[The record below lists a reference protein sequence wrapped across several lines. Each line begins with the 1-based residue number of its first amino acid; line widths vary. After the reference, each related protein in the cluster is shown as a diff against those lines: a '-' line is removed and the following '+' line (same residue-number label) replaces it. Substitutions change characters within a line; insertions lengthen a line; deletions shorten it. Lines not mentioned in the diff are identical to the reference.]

1 MEHDQSTKGAKIPR
15 RKKIACNFWLMLSA
29 LTLFACVGIK
39 QTKMDSMN
47 KINAANTTK
56 VIGYFV
62 PGRSYQ
68 LTDQIA
74 WDKLSHVIFMYIT
87 PDANGIWDFKDDG
100 KIQNLPEGNQPSD
113 LIAKIKAKNPKIR
126 ILGSIWG
133 SNEIVKWI
141 DEEGERKRTK
151 VISNLVSYL
160 SDNGYDGADV
170 DIEGSKITANWE
182 NFILETQVALKEK
195 KMIFAGAL
203 AGWNQPN
210 TTRKGAE
217 AFDWINIMSYD
228 EKGSWRPENPGQHS
242 SIAGTRNAFQYFHGN
257 GAGMD
262 ASRLA
267 IGIPTYGYWFA
278 DDGKTAGGFAY
289 SGVVGKNP
297 AYADVDEFSENGQT
311 WYYNGRPIV
320 RQKVEMVKDWGANIM
335 IFRLGTDAM
344 NEYSILEEIGRT
356 MDELGMTL
364 D

>member
-1 MEHDQSTKGAKIPR
+1 MKHYQLGQNASKQHKAR
-15 RKKIACNFWLMLSA
+15 IAAILSKLSLMVLA
-29 LTLFACVGIK
+29 LPLLACVG
-39 QTKMDSMN
+39 MN
-47 KINAANTTK
+47 KAAGKADGMEEMNAAKADTTK

-62 PGRSYQ
+62 PDRSERFI
-68 LTDQIA
+68 DQIA
-74 WDKLSHVIFMYIT
+74 WNRLSHVILMGID
-87 PDANGIWDFKDDG
+87 PDSDG
-100 KIQNLPEGNQPSD
+100 NWQLQEGRRKSKA
-113 LIAKIKAKNPKIR
+113 LIPLIKAKNPKIR

-278 DDGKTAGGFAY
+278 DDGKTAGDFGY
-289 SGVVGKNP
+289 GGVVAKNP
-297 AYADVDEFSENGQT
+297 AYADVDQFSENGQT

-344 NEYSILEEIGRT
+344 NEYSILEQIGRS
-356 MDELGMTL
+356 MDELGMKL